1 MKATIFSEL
10 YSAYYNTVAK
20 IITAAF
26 DENTTEKYL
35 DRIVSENAFSESV
48 LTIMPSL
55 KSGKWKLLDGDL
67 RPLLKHEPTMPLT
80 LLQKRWL
87 KAVSLDKRVRLFD
100 VQFPDLS
107 DVEPLFTE
115 DDYKV
120 YDKYSDGDDFG
131 DEGYIGRF
139 RLIYYAIKNDMPII
153 ARLNNRYG
161 KEVTLRFF
169 PKGFEYS
176 EKDDK
181 IRVIMDGCRF
191 RQLNLG
197 RIIEC
202 RLYTGSG
209 RWDEKPQA
217 EQIREL
223 TLQITDERNALERV
237 MLHFAHFEKQAER
250 IDDNRYLLHLKYYA
264 TDEREIVIRVLS
276 FGPCVKAVSP
286 DEFTELIKERLR
298 EQRVCG
304 SG

>member
-1 MKATIFSEL
+1 MIFSEL
-10 YSAYYNTVAK
+10 YSAYYNTVAR

-26 DENTTEKYL
+26 DKNTTEKDL

-67 RPLLKHEPTMPLT
+67 KPLLKHEPTMPLT

-139 RLIYYAIKNDMPII
+139 RLIYYAIKNNLPII

-181 IRVIMDGCRF
+181 IRVIMDGCKY

-197 RIIEC
+197 RIINC
-202 RLYTGSG
+202 QLYTGTG
-209 RWDEKPQA
+209 RWN
-217 EQIREL
+217 EL
-223 TLQITDERNALERV
+223 TTFISSSSSITLEAPALMIASSEECLDPTV
-237 MLHFAHFEKQAER
+237 SISIPPSPAA
-250 IDDNRYLLHLKYYA
+250 
-264 TDEREIVIRVLS
+264 
-276 FGPCVKAVSP
+276 CVKRSNAIRFFSLAPSP
-286 DEFTELIKERLR
+286 PA
-298 EQRVCG
+298 
-304 SG
+304 S

>member
-1 MKATIFSEL
+1 MIFSEL
-10 YSAYYNTVAK
+10 YSAYYNTVAR

-26 DENTTEKYL
+26 DKNTTEKDL

-55 KSGKWKLLDGDL
+55 KSGKWKLLDGNL

-107 DVEPLFTE
+107 DVEPLYTE

-131 DEGYIGRF
+131 DEGYIARF
-139 RLIYYAIKNDMPII
+139 RLIYYAVKNDLPII

-161 KEVTLRFF
+161 KEATLRFF

-181 IRVIMDGCRF
+181 IRVIMDGCKY

-197 RIIEC
+197 RIINC
-202 RLYTGSG
+202 QLYTC
-209 RWDEKPQA
+209 
-217 EQIREL
+217 
-223 TLQITDERNALERV
+223 
-237 MLHFAHFEKQAER
+237 
-250 IDDNRYLLHLKYYA
+250 LLY
-264 TDEREIVIRVLS
+264 T
-276 FGPCVKAVSP
+276 SP
-286 DEFTELIKERLR
+286 SPRD
-298 EQRVCG
+298 
-304 SG
+304 

>member
-1 MKATIFSEL
+1 MIFSEL
-10 YSAYYNTVAK
+10 YSAYYNTVAR

-26 DENTTEKYL
+26 DKNTTEKDL

-55 KSGKWKLLDGDL
+55 KSGKWKLLDDNL
-67 RPLLKHEPTMPLT
+67 KPLLKHEPTMPLT

-107 DVEPLFTE
+107 DVEPLFTG
-115 DDYKV
+115 DDYRI
-120 YDKYSDGDDFG
+120 YDKYSDGDNFD

-139 RLIYYAIKNDMPII
+139 RLIYYAVKNNLPII

-181 IRVIMDGCRF
+181 MRVIIDGCKY
-191 RQLNLG
+191 RQINLG
-197 RIIEC
+197 RIINC
-202 RLYTGSG
+202 QLYSG
-209 RWDEKPQA
+209 TKPFDEKPKAMQTKV
-217 EQIREL
+217 L

-250 IDDNRYLLHLKYYA
+250 IGDNKYLLHMKYYA
-264 TDEREIVIRVLS
+264 TDETEIVIRVLS
-276 FGPCVKAVSP
+276 FGPCVKVISP
-286 DEFTELIKERLR
+286 ENFVGLIKERLE
-298 EQRVCG
+298 EQIRCG
-304 SG
+304 VR

>member
-1 MKATIFSEL
+1 MIFSEL
-10 YSAYYNTVAK
+10 YSAYYNTVAR

-26 DENTTEKYL
+26 DKNTTEKDL

-48 LTIMPSL
+48 LTIMPSF
-55 KSGKWKLLDGDL
+55 KSGKWKLLDDNL
-67 RPLLKHEPTMPLT
+67 KPLLKHEPTMPLT

-87 KAVSLDKRVRLFD
+87 KAISLDKRVKLFD

-107 DVEPLFTE
+107 DVEPLFTG
-115 DDYKV
+115 DDYRI
-120 YDKYSDGDDFG
+120 YDKYSDGDNFD

-139 RLIYYAIKNDMPII
+139 RLIYYAVKNNLPII

-181 IRVIMDGCRF
+181 MRVIIDGCKY
-191 RQLNLG
+191 RQINLG
-197 RIIEC
+197 RIINC
-202 RLYTGSG
+202 QLYSG
-209 RWDEKPQA
+209 TKPFDEKPKAMQTKV
-217 EQIREL
+217 L

-250 IDDNRYLLHLKYYA
+250 IGDNKYLLHLKYYA
-264 TDEREIVIRVLS
+264 TDETEIVIRVLS
-276 FGPCVKAVSP
+276 FGPCVKVISP
-286 DEFTELIKERLR
+286 ENFVGLIKERLE
-298 EQRVCG
+298 EQIRCG
-304 SG
+304 VK

>member
-1 MKATIFSEL
+1 MIFSEL
-10 YSAYYNTVAK
+10 YSAYYNTVAR

-26 DENTTEKYL
+26 DKNTTEKDL

-55 KSGKWKLLDGDL
+55 KSGKWKLLDDNL
-67 RPLLKHEPTMPLT
+67 KPLLKHEPTMPLT

-87 KAVSLDKRVRLFD
+87 KAISLDKRVKLFD

-107 DVEPLFTE
+107 DVEPLFTG
-115 DDYKV
+115 DDYRI
-120 YDKYSDGDDFG
+120 YDKYSDGDNFD

-139 RLIYYAIKNDMPII
+139 RLIYYAVKNNLPII

-181 IRVIMDGCRF
+181 IRVIMDGCKY
-191 RQLNLG
+191 RQINLG
-197 RIIEC
+197 RIINC
-202 RLYTGSG
+202 QLYSG
-209 RWDEKPQA
+209 TKPFDEKPKAMQTKV
-217 EQIREL
+217 L

-250 IDDNRYLLHLKYYA
+250 IGDNKYLLHLKYYA
-264 TDEREIVIRVLS
+264 TDETEIVIRVLS
-276 FGPCVKAVSP
+276 FGPCVKVISP
-286 DEFTELIKERLR
+286 DSFVGLIKERLE
-298 EQRVCG
+298 EQKRCG
-304 SG
+304 VR

>member
-1 MKATIFSEL
+1 MIFSEL
-10 YSAYYNTVAK
+10 YSAYYNTVAR

-26 DENTTEKYL
+26 DKNTTEKDL

-55 KSGKWKLLDGDL
+55 KSGKWKLLDDNL
-67 RPLLKHEPTMPLT
+67 KPLLKHEPTMPLT

-87 KAVSLDKRVRLFD
+87 KAISLDKRVKLFD

-107 DVEPLFTE
+107 DVEPLFTG
-115 DDYKV
+115 DDYRI
-120 YDKYSDGDDFG
+120 YDKYSDGDNFD

-139 RLIYYAIKNDMPII
+139 RLIYYAIKNNLPII

-181 IRVIMDGCRF
+181 MRVIIDGCKY
-191 RQLNLG
+191 RQINLG
-197 RIIEC
+197 RIINC
-202 RLYTGSG
+202 QLYSG
-209 RWDEKPQA
+209 TKPFDEKPKAMQTKV
-217 EQIREL
+217 L

-250 IDDNRYLLHLKYYA
+250 IGDNKYLLHMKYYA
-264 TDEREIVIRVLS
+264 TDETEIVIRVLS
-276 FGPCVKAVSP
+276 FGPCVKVISP
-286 DEFTELIKERLR
+286 ENFVGLIKERLE
-298 EQRVCG
+298 EQIRCG
-304 SG
+304 VR

>member
-1 MKATIFSEL
+1 MIFSEL
-10 YSAYYNTVAK
+10 YSAYYNTVAR

-26 DENTTEKYL
+26 DKNTTEKDL

-55 KSGKWKLLDGDL
+55 KSGKWKLLDDNL
-67 RPLLKHEPTMPLT
+67 KPLLKHEPTMPLT

-87 KAVSLDKRVRLFD
+87 KAISLDKRVKLFD

-107 DVEPLFTE
+107 DVEPLFTG
-115 DDYKV
+115 DDYRI
-120 YDKYSDGDDFG
+120 YDKYSDGDNFD

-139 RLIYYAIKNDMPII
+139 RLIYYAVKNNLPII

-181 IRVIMDGCRF
+181 MRVIIDGCKY
-191 RQLNLG
+191 RQINLG
-197 RIIEC
+197 RIINC
-202 RLYTGSG
+202 QLYSG
-209 RWDEKPQA
+209 TKPFDEKPKAMQTKV
-217 EQIREL
+217 L

-250 IDDNRYLLHLKYYA
+250 VDDNKYLLHLKYYA
-264 TDEREIVIRVLS
+264 TDETEIVIRVLS
-276 FGPCVKAVSP
+276 FGPCVKVISP
-286 DEFTELIKERLR
+286 ENFVGLIKERLE
-298 EQRVCG
+298 EQIRCG
-304 SG
+304 VR

>member
-1 MKATIFSEL
+1 MIFSEL
-10 YSAYYNTVAK
+10 YSAYYNTVAR

-26 DENTTEKYL
+26 DKNTTEKDL

-55 KSGKWKLLDGDL
+55 KSGKWKLLDGNL

-139 RLIYYAIKNDMPII
+139 RLIYYAIKNNLPII

-161 KEVTLRFF
+161 KEATLRFF

-181 IRVIMDGCRF
+181 IRVIMDGCKY

-197 RIIEC
+197 RIINC
-202 RLYTGSG
+202 QLYAGTGQ
-209 RWDEKPQA
+209 WNEKP
-217 EQIREL
+217 ETMQIREL
-223 TLQITDERNALERV
+223 TLQINDERNALERV

-250 IDDNRYLLHLKYYA
+250 VDDNKYLLHLKYSA
-264 TDEREIVIRVLS
+264 AAETEIVIRVLS
-276 FGPCVKAVSP
+276 FGPCVKVISP
-286 DEFTELIKERLR
+286 DDFTELIRKRLR
-298 EQRVCG
+298 EQMACG
-304 SG
+304 VK

>member
-1 MKATIFSEL
+1 MIFSEL
-10 YSAYYNTVAK
+10 YSAYYNTVAR

-26 DENTTEKYL
+26 DKNTTEKDL

-55 KSGKWKLLDGDL
+55 KSGKWKLLDDNL
-67 RPLLKHEPTMPLT
+67 KPLLKHEPTMPLT

-87 KAVSLDKRVRLFD
+87 KAISLDKRVKLFD

-107 DVEPLFTE
+107 DVEPLFTG
-115 DDYKV
+115 DDYRI
-120 YDKYSDGDDFG
+120 YDKYSDGDNFD

-139 RLIYYAIKNDMPII
+139 RLIYYAVKNNLPII

-181 IRVIMDGCRF
+181 MRVIIDGCKY
-191 RQLNLG
+191 RQINLG
-197 RIIEC
+197 RIINC
-202 RLYTGSG
+202 QLYSG
-209 RWDEKPQA
+209 TKPFDEKPKAMQTKV
-217 EQIREL
+217 L

-250 IDDNRYLLHLKYYA
+250 IGDNKYLLHLKYYA
-264 TDEREIVIRVLS
+264 TDETEIVIRVLS
-276 FGPCVKAVSP
+276 FGPCVKVISP
-286 DEFTELIKERLR
+286 DSFVGLIKERLE
-298 EQRVCG
+298 EQKRCG
-304 SG
+304 VR

>member
-1 MKATIFSEL
+1 MIFSEL
-10 YSAYYNTVAK
+10 YSAYYNTVAR

-26 DENTTEKYL
+26 DKNTTEKEL

-55 KSGKWKLLDGDL
+55 KSGKWKLLDSSL
-67 RPLLKHEPTMPLT
+67 I
-80 LLQKRWL
+80 
-87 KAVSLDKRVRLFD
+87 SLDKRVMLFD

-139 RLIYYAIKNDMPII
+139 RLIYYAIKNNLPII

-181 IRVIMDGCRF
+181 IRVIMDGCKY

-197 RIIEC
+197 RIIYC
-202 RLYTGSG
+202 QLYTGTG
-209 RWDEKPQA
+209 LWNEKPEA
-217 EQIREL
+217 MQIREL
-223 TLQITDERNALERV
+223 TLQINDERNALERV

-250 IDDNRYLLHLKYYA
+250 VDDNKYLLHLKYYA
-264 TDEREIVIRVLS
+264 TDETEIVIRVLS
-276 FGPCVKAVSP
+276 FGPCVKVISP
-286 DEFTELIKERLR
+286 DSFVGLIKERLE
-298 EQRVCG
+298 EQKRCG
-304 SG
+304 VR

>member
-1 MKATIFSEL
+1 MIFSEL

-26 DENTTEKYL
+26 DENTAEKDL

-55 KSGKWKLLDGDL
+55 KSGKWKLLDNNL
-67 RPLLKHEPTMPLT
+67 RPLLKHQPTMPLT

-87 KAVSLDKRVRLFD
+87 KAVSLDKRVKLFD

-115 DDYKV
+115 DDHRV
-120 YDKYSDGDDFG
+120 YDKYSDGDKFD
-131 DEGYIGRF
+131 DEDYIGRF
-139 RLIYYAIKNDMPII
+139 RLIYYAIKNDLPII
-153 ARLNNRYG
+153 ARFDNRYG

-191 RQLNLG
+191 RQINLG
-197 RIIEC
+197 RIINC
-202 RLYTGSG
+202 QLYTGTEQ
-209 RWDEKPQA
+209 WNEKPK
-217 EQIREL
+217 EVRIKEL

-250 IDDNRYLLHLKYYA
+250 TGDNRYLLHLKYYA
-264 TDEREIVIRVLS
+264 TDETEIVIRVLS
-276 FGPCVKAVSP
+276 FGPCVKVISP
-286 DEFTELIKERLR
+286 ESFVGLIRERLE
-298 EQRVCG
+298 EQRGCG
-304 SG
+304 VK

>member
-1 MKATIFSEL
+1 MIFSEL
-10 YSAYYNTVAK
+10 YSAYYNTVAR

-26 DENTTEKYL
+26 DKNTTEKDL

-55 KSGKWKLLDGDL
+55 KSGKWKLLDDNL
-67 RPLLKHEPTMPLT
+67 KPLLKHEPTMPLT

-87 KAVSLDKRVRLFD
+87 KAISLDKRVKLFD

-107 DVEPLFTE
+107 DVEPLFTG
-115 DDYKV
+115 DDYRI
-120 YDKYSDGDDFG
+120 YDKYSDGDNFD

-139 RLIYYAIKNDMPII
+139 RLIYYAVKNNLPII

-181 IRVIMDGCRF
+181 MRVIIDGCKY
-191 RQLNLG
+191 RQINLG
-197 RIIEC
+197 RIINC
-202 RLYTGSG
+202 QLYSG
-209 RWDEKPQA
+209 TKPFDEKPKAMQTKV
-217 EQIREL
+217 L

-250 IDDNRYLLHLKYYA
+250 IGDNKYLLHLKYYA
-264 TDEREIVIRVLS
+264 TDETEIVIRVLS
-276 FGPCVKAVSP
+276 FGPCVKVISP
-286 DEFTELIKERLR
+286 ENFVGLIKERLE
-298 EQRVCG
+298 EQIRCG
-304 SG
+304 VR

>member
-1 MKATIFSEL
+1 MIFSEL
-10 YSAYYNTVAK
+10 YSAYYNTVAR

-26 DENTTEKYL
+26 DENTTGKDL

-48 LTIMPSL
+48 LTVMPSL
-55 KSGKWKLLDGDL
+55 KSGKWKLLDDDL

-87 KAVSLDKRVRLFD
+87 KAVSLDKRVQLFD

-115 DDYKV
+115 DDYRV
-120 YDKYSDGDDFG
+120 YDKYSDGDDFE
-131 DEGYIGRF
+131 DEGYIRRF
-139 RLIYYAIKNDMPII
+139 RLIYYAIKNGLPVI

-181 IRVIMDGCRF
+181 IRVIMDGCKY
-191 RQLNLG
+191 RQMNLG
-197 RIIEC
+197 RIINC
-202 RLYTGSG
+202 QLYAGTGP
-209 RWDEKPQA
+209 WNDKP
-217 EQIREL
+217 ETVQIREL

-250 IDDNRYLLHLKYYA
+250 TGDNRYLLHLKYYA
-264 TDEREIVIRVLS
+264 TDETEMVIRVLS
-276 FGPCVKAVSP
+276 FGPCVKVISP
-286 DEFTELIKERLR
+286 DSFVGSIKERLE
-298 EQRVCG
+298 EQKRCRVK
-304 SG
+304 

>member
-1 MKATIFSEL
+1 MMIFSEL

-26 DENTTEKYL
+26 DESTTEKDL

-55 KSGKWKLLDGDL
+55 KSGKWKLLDGNL
-67 RPLLKHEPTMPLT
+67 KPLLKHEPTIPLT

-87 KAVSLDKRVRLFD
+87 KAVSLDKRVKLFD

-120 YDKYSDGDDFG
+120 YDKYSDGDKFD
-131 DEGYIGRF
+131 DEDYIRRF
-139 RLIYYAIKNDMPII
+139 RLIYYAVKNDLPVT
-153 ARLNNRYG
+153 ARFDNRYG

-181 IRVIMDGCRF
+181 IRVIMDGCKF
-191 RQLNLG
+191 RQINLG
-197 RIIEC
+197 RIINC
-202 RLYTGSG
+202 QLYTGTG
-209 RWDEKPQA
+209 QWNEEPKDVRIK
-217 EQIREL
+217 EL

-250 IDDNRYLLHLKYYA
+250 VDDNKYLLHLKYYA
-264 TDEREIVIRVLS
+264 NDETEIVIRVLS
-276 FGPCVKAVSP
+276 FGPCVKVVSP
-286 DEFTELIKERLR
+286 ESFVGLIKERLE
-298 EQRVCG
+298 EQKRCG
-304 SG
+304 VK